1 MVLFALLGGLILN
14 LMPCVLPVM
23 GMKLNSILQA
33 GSDRRA
39 IRLRFLATSAGIL
52 TSFML
57 LAGMVTA
64 LKLAGASLGWGIQFQ
79 NPWFIGLMVAVT
91 FLFALNLFGAFEML
105 LPSAATG
112 RLATAGI
119 GDWRQLLRRDVRHAA
134 GDAVLRAVPR
144 YGGRLCPWRAA
155 ALPVADL
162 PDARRGHEPAVAV
175 CRPGAENGHAAAET
189 RPLDELR

>member
-1 MVLFALLGGLILN
+1 
-14 LMPCVLPVM
+14 MPCVLPVM

-91 FLFALNLFGAFEML
+91 FLFALNLFGVFEML

-112 RLATAGI
+112 RLATAGDR
-119 GDWRQLLRRDVRHAA
+119 GLAAAFAKGCSPRCLPRRAPR
-134 GDAVLRAVPR
+134 RSSVPR
-144 YGGRLCPWRAA
+144 SP
-155 ALPVADL
+155 LPL
-162 PDARRGHEPAVAV
+162 ARRCTPCG
-175 CRPGAENGHAAAET
+175 
-189 RPLDELR
+189 

>member
-105 LPSAATG
+105 LPSAAAG
-112 RLATAGI
+112 RLATAGDR
-119 GDWRQLLRRDVRHAA
+119 GL
-134 GDAVLRAVPR
+134 
-144 YGGRLCPWRAA
+144 AA
-155 ALPVADL
+155 ASAKGCSPRCWQRRAPRRSSVRRSPLPL
-162 PDARRGHEPAVAV
+162 ARRCTPCG
-175 CRPGAENGHAAAET
+175 
-189 RPLDELR
+189 

>member
-91 FLFALNLFGAFEML
+91 FLFALNLFGVFEMCCC
-105 LPSAATG
+105 LPPPRDGWRRQGSGIGGSFCEGMFATL
-112 RLATAGI
+112 LATPCSAPFLGT
-119 GDWRQLLRRDVRHAA
+119 
-134 GDAVLRAVPR
+134 AVAFTR
-144 YGGRLCPWRAA
+144 RAA
-155 ALPVADL
+155 ALPVA
-162 PDARRGHEPAVAV
+162 GSS
-175 CRPGAENGHAAAET
+175 
-189 RPLDELR
+189 